1 MPRIARKKFETLYF
15 HIIVQGINKE
25 YIFDTEKN
33 IKKYKDLMRKHTKDT
48 ETKVLAYCIMS
59 NHAHILVYTKNK
71 EEMGKIMQKINTSYA
86 KYYNK
91 TKDRVGIVF
100 KNRYFTQPILDQ
112 RQLYNCLVYI
122 HRNPVKAGMVERP
135 GDYKYSSYNE
145 WIRENDII
153 SKQSSMLIFGTEKI
167 GLESFKQI
175 HLRYND
181 SKDIAEISEIIDYKD
196 IIDEYQKKERLEYAL
211 INTKLLGSL
220 IKDLKEKSNL
230 SIRQISEI
238 LKINRPK
245 ITKILKDI
253 DNNDR

>member
-1 MPRIARKKFETLYF
+1 MPRIARNNLETLYF

-25 YIFDTEKN
+25 YIFDTETN
-33 IKKYKDLMRKHTKDT
+33 IKKYKDLMRKYTKDA
-48 ETKVLAYCIMS
+48 ETQVLAYCIMS

-112 RQLYNCLVYI
+112 KQLYNCLVYI
-122 HRNPVKAGMVERP
+122 HRNPVKAEMVEKIE
-135 GDYKYSSYNE
+135 DYKYSSYNE
-145 WIRENDII
+145 WIKENDII
-153 SKQSSMLIFGTEKI
+153 SKQSSMLIFRTEKI
-167 GLESFKQI
+167 GLETFKQI
-175 HLRYND
+175 YLRNNNP
-181 SKDIAEISEIIDYKD
+181 KDIAEISEIIDYKD
-196 IIDEYQKKERLEYAL
+196 IIDEYRKKEKLEYIL
-211 INTKLLGSL
+211 INTKLLSCL
-220 IKDLKEKSNL
+220 IKDLKEKANL

-253 DNNDR
+253 ENKK

>member
-1 MPRIARKKFETLYF
+1 MPRIARNSLDTLYF

-33 IKKYKDLMRKHTKDT
+33 MQKYKDLMRKHTKET
-48 ETKVLAYCIMS
+48 ETQVLAYCIMS
-59 NHAHILVYTKNK
+59 NHAHILVYTKDR

-112 RQLYNCLVYI
+112 KQLYNCLVYI
-122 HRNPVKAGMVERP
+122 HRNPIKAEMVEKLE
-135 GDYKYSSYNE
+135 DYEYSSYNE
-145 WIRENDII
+145 WIKENDII

-167 GLESFKQI
+167 GLETFKQM
-175 HLRYND
+175 HLRNNNP
-181 SKDIAEISEIIDYKD
+181 KDIAEISEIIDYKD
-196 IIDEYQKKERLEYAL
+196 IIDEYRKKEKLEYIL
-211 INTKLLGSL
+211 INTKLLSCL

-253 DNNDR
+253 ENK

>member
-1 MPRIARKKFETLYF
+1 MPRTARNNLETLYF

-25 YIFDTEKN
+25 YIFDTETN
-33 IKKYKDLMRKHTKDT
+33 IKKYKDLMRKYTKDA
-48 ETKVLAYCIMS
+48 ETQVLAYCIMS

-100 KNRYFTQPILDQ
+100 KNRYFTQPILSQ
-112 RQLYNCLVYI
+112 KQLYNCLVYI
-122 HRNPVKAGMVERP
+122 HRNPVKAEMVEKIE
-135 GDYKYSSYNE
+135 DYKYSSYNE
-145 WIRENDII
+145 WIKEKDII
-153 SKQSSMLIFGTEKI
+153 SKQSSMLIFRTEKI
-167 GLESFKQI
+167 GLETFKQI
-175 HLRYND
+175 HLRNND
-181 SKDIAEISEIIDYKD
+181 PKDIAEILEIIDYKD
-196 IIDEYQKKERLEYAL
+196 IIDEYRKKEKLEYIL
-211 INTKLLGSL
+211 INTKLLSCL
-220 IKDLKEKSNL
+220 IKDLKEKANL

-253 DNNDR
+253 ENKR